1 MISTDEYII
10 LRLPEDAAV
19 IVVDE
24 AIIMNHGCCMLT
36 A

>member
-1 MISTDEYII
+1 MISADEYII

-19 IVVDE
+19 TVVDE
-24 AIIMNHGCCMLT
+24 AVMNHGCCMLT